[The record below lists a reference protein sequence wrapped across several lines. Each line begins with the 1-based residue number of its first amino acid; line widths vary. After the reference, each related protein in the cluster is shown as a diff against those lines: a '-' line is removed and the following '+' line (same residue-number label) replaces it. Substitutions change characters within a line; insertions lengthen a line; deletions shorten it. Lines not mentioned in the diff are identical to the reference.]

1 MLFFKSRTFLL
12 SGRGVERDGERGV
25 YALGVS
31 VPGDEASQ
39 HRAQLSQ
46 PLLELFGHTQ
56 KPRVCEDGS

>member
-1 MLFFKSRTFLL
+1 MLFFFKSRTFVL

-46 PLLELFGHTQ
+46 PLLKLFGHTQ
-56 KPRVCEDGS
+56 KP